1 MFFNDG
7 GITHR
12 SVFSI
17 TIHLSSGTRI
27 ALAPAVLSSVYN
39 DLGVLK
45 KATVDSNQWE
55 VSSAAEWETLEGSK
69 ALRAMEKSEESMVEE
84 RKDMMISPSGGKP
97 FLKKSYFLK
106 PTLLNSSI
114 DEPLFNLP
122 PSFSS
127 LPSRFEPDT
136 CALKVDFQ
144 GWPQQNKSNWKS
156 WVHEMAVVHRS
167 TWKKAGIYEVIF
179 SSTYQIKRQTGLYS
193 HGGEATITL
202 EDIMVLG
209 GFSVLG
215 DSILSPLDTAEL
227 NEIEDKLLAQRK
239 DIIKSRAKKA
249 TTSSWLNRFI
259 NGRHELK
266 HEAFLVYWLSRYVF
280 NDGGIIHRPVFSI
293 AIHLARGTR
302 IALEPVI
309 LSSVYNDLGVLKKV
323 TVDLNQLESSCV
335 AVSDLA
341 IRSLFQFGHGNDP
354 RTLGL
359 KTPIISIMVSQEWQ
373 DGIK

>member
-1 MFFNDG
+1 
-7 GITHR
+7 
-12 SVFSI
+12 
-17 TIHLSSGTRI
+17 
-27 ALAPAVLSSVYN
+27 
-39 DLGVLK
+39 
-45 KATVDSNQWE
+45 
-55 VSSAAEWETLEGSK
+55 
-69 ALRAMEKSEESMVEE
+69 MEKSEESMVEE
-84 RKDMMISPSGGKP
+84 REDMMISPSGGKP

-106 PTLLNSSI
+106 PTLINSSI

-179 SSTYQIKRQTGLYS
+179 SSTYQIKRQTGLVFEFAEKWCS
-193 HGGEATITL
+193 ETNTF
-202 EDIMVLG
+202 V
-209 GFSVLG
+209 FPWG
-215 DSILSPLDTAEL
+215 DSVLSPLDTAEL
-227 NEIEDKLLAQRK
+227 NEIEDKLVAQRK

-259 NGRHELK
+259 NGGHELK
-266 HEAFLVYWLSRYVF
+266 HEVFLVYWLSRYVF
-280 NDGGIIHRPVFSI
+280 NDGGIIHRPVFSK

-302 IALEPVI
+302 IALAPAI
-309 LSSVYNDLGVLKKV
+309 LSSVYNDLGVLKTA
-323 TVDLNQLESSCV
+323 TVDSNQLESSCV

-341 IRSLFQFGHGNDP
+341 IRSPFQLVQVWAWERSSNLRPENPNHLNNGEP
-354 RTLGL
+354 RMARWDKVDSLG
-359 KTPIISIMVSQEWQ
+359 VEN
-373 DGIK
+373 

>member
-1 MFFNDG
+1 
-7 GITHR
+7 
-12 SVFSI
+12 
-17 TIHLSSGTRI
+17 
-27 ALAPAVLSSVYN
+27 
-39 DLGVLK
+39 
-45 KATVDSNQWE
+45 
-55 VSSAAEWETLEGSK
+55 
-69 ALRAMEKSEESMVEE
+69 MEKSEESMVEE
-84 RKDMMISPSGGKP
+84 REDMMISPSGGKP

-106 PTLLNSSI
+106 PTLINSSI

-167 TWKKAGIYEVIF
+167 TWKKA
-179 SSTYQIKRQTGLYS
+179 
-193 HGGEATITL
+193 
-202 EDIMVLG
+202 
-209 GFSVLG
+209 
-215 DSILSPLDTAEL
+215 EL
-227 NEIEDKLLAQRK
+227 NEIEDKLVAQRK

-259 NGRHELK
+259 NGGHELK
-266 HEAFLVYWLSRYVF
+266 HEVFLVYWLSRYVF

-302 IALEPVI
+302 IALAPAI
-309 LSSVYNDLGVLKKV
+309 LSSVYNDLGVLKTA
-323 TVDLNQLESSCV
+323 TVDSNQLESSCV

-341 IRSLFQFGHGNDP
+341 IRSPFQLVQVWAWERSSNLRPENPNHLNNGEP
-354 RTLGL
+354 RMARWDKVDSLG
-359 KTPIISIMVSQEWQ
+359 VEN
-373 DGIK
+373 